1 MTRTW
6 RYALI
11 AATTV
16 ISATALAQEAAPP
29 SAAAPDLAKA
39 KQIATQVCAACH
51 GADGNSVSPAN
62 PSLAGQGADYITLQL
77 MHFKAGVRVNPTM
90 QAMAATLSEADMMS
104 LGAYFSQQK
113 PKGLGA
119 RDPKL
124 VKAGER
130 VWRGGDVETDVPA
143 CAGCHSPTGA
153 GIPKNYPR
161 LAGQYAD
168 YVYAQ
173 LAAFK
178 SGARGANP
186 KDANG
191 HVMAAIAANMTDE
204 QMKAVADYASGL
216 RSTFP

>member
-77 MHFKAGVRVNPTM
+77 MHFKAGVRANPTM
-90 QAMAATLSEADMMS
+90 QAMAAPLSDDDMRA
-104 LGAYFSQQK
+104 LGVYFEQQK
-113 PKGLGA
+113 PKDLGA
-119 RDPKL
+119 KDPKL

-130 VWRGGDVETDVPA
+130 VWRGGDTATDVPA
-143 CAGCHSPTGA
+143 CAACHSPTGA

-173 LAAFK
+173 LKAFK
-178 SGARGANP
+178 SGARGADP

-191 HVMAAIAANMTDE
+191 HVMATIAGDMTDE

-216 RSTFP
+216 R

>member
-113 PKGLGA
+113 PKGLA
-119 RDPKL
+119 AKDPAL
-124 VKAGER
+124 VKTGQR
-130 VWRGGDVETDVPA
+130 LWRGGDSTTDVPA
-143 CAGCHSPTGA
+143 CAGCHSPTGV

-161 LAGQYAD
+161 LASQYAD

-173 LAAFK
+173 LKAFK
-178 SGARGANP
+178 SGARGADAGG
-186 KDANG
+186 KDVNG
-191 HVMAAIAANMTDE
+191 RVMTAIAGNMSDE
-204 QMKAVADYASGL
+204 QMKAVADYAMGL
-216 RSTFP
+216 R